1 MRRFSIKGAYAV
13 SKVNTTL
20 IGLVL
25 AGGQSRRM
33 GQDKALMRYQGR
45 TLIDNASLLLQSAS
59 CDKVLISRNAPGFLN
74 DKIEDAGPLSGVH
87 AVLDALSQPDNHNG
101 NPCELLVLPVDMPQM
116 TPELLRILVSRGREA
131 EKACYVEK
139 RFLPFYLPVTQ
150 DTKALLAN
158 YLVEQSKR
166 RVVGFL
172 EILNA
177 VSLKEADLKKAA
189 RKDESDN
196 KKRLANMS
204 NEDGVE
210 WLNVNTPGDWPHE
223 K

>member
-1 MRRFSIKGAYAV
+1 M

-74 DKIEDAGPLSGVH
+74 DRIEDAGPLSGVH
-87 AVLDALSQPDNHNG
+87 AVLDALSQSDNHNG

-150 DTKALLAN
+150 KTKALLAN
-158 YLVEQSKR
+158 YLVEQKKR

-177 VSLKEADLKKAA
+177 VSLKEGDLKKTA
-189 RKDESDN
+189 RKDESDS

-204 NEDGVE
+204 NDDGVE
-210 WLNVNTPGDWPHE
+210 WLNVNTPGEWPHE

>member
-1 MRRFSIKGAYAV
+1 M

-87 AVLDALSQPDNHNG
+87 AVLDALSQSDNHNG

-150 DTKALLAN
+150 KTKALLAN

-177 VSLKEADLKKAA
+177 VSLKEGDLKKTA
-189 RKDESDN
+189 RKEESDN
-196 KKRLANMS
+196 KKRLVNMS
-204 NEDGVE
+204 NEDDVE

-223 K
+223 N

>member
-1 MRRFSIKGAYAV
+1 V

-33 GQDKALMRYQGR
+33 GQDKALMRYKGR

-87 AVLDALSQPDNHNG
+87 AVLDALSQSDNHNG

-177 VSLKEADLKKAA
+177 VSLKEGDLKKIA

>member
-1 MRRFSIKGAYAV
+1 M

-33 GQDKALMRYQGR
+33 GKDKALMRYQGR

-74 DKIEDAGPLSGVH
+74 DKIEDAGPLGGVH
-87 AVLDALSQPDNHNG
+87 AVLDALSQSDNHTD
-101 NPCELLVLPVDMPQM
+101 NPYELLVLPVDMPQM

-177 VSLKEADLKKAA
+177 VSLKEGDLKKIA

>member
-1 MRRFSIKGAYAV
+1 M

-74 DKIEDAGPLSGVH
+74 DRIEDAGPLSGVH
-87 AVLDALSQPDNHNG
+87 AVLDALSQSDNHNG

-150 DTKALLAN
+150 KTKALLAN

-177 VSLKEADLKKAA
+177 VSLKEGDLKKTA

-210 WLNVNTPGDWPHE
+210 WLNVNTPGEWPHE

>member
-1 MRRFSIKGAYAV
+1 M

-45 TLIDNASLLLQSAS
+45 TLIDNASLLLQAAS
-59 CDKVLISRNAPGFLN
+59 CDKVLISRNTPGFLN

-87 AVLDALSQPDNHNG
+87 AVLDALSQSDNHNG

-150 DTKALLAN
+150 KTKALLAN
-158 YLVEQSKR
+158 YLVEQKKR

-177 VSLKEADLKKAA
+177 VSLKEGDLKKTA

-210 WLNVNTPGDWPHE
+210 WLNVNTPGEWPHE

>member
-1 MRRFSIKGAYAV
+1 M

-45 TLIDNASLLLQSAS
+45 TLIDNASLLLQAAS
-59 CDKVLISRNAPGFLN
+59 CDKVLISRNTPGFLN
-74 DKIEDAGPLSGVH
+74 DKIEDAGPLSGVL
-87 AVLDALSQPDNHNG
+87 AVLDALSQSDNHNG

-177 VSLKEADLKKAA
+177 VSLKEGDLKKIA

>member
-1 MRRFSIKGAYAV
+1 VG
-13 SKVNTTL
+13 KVNTTL

-101 NPCELLVLPVDMPQM
+101 NLCELLVLPVDMPQM

-177 VSLKEADLKKAA
+177 VSLKEGDLKKIA

>member
-1 MRRFSIKGAYAV
+1 M

-74 DKIEDAGPLSGVH
+74 DRIEDAGPLSGVH
-87 AVLDALSQPDNHNG
+87 AVLDALSQSDNHNG

-177 VSLKEADLKKAA
+177 VSLKEGDLKKIA
-189 RKDESDN
+189 RKDESDS

-204 NEDGVE
+204 NDDGVE

>member
-1 MRRFSIKGAYAV
+1 M

-87 AVLDALSQPDNHNG
+87 AVLDALSQSDNHNG

-177 VSLKEADLKKAA
+177 VSLKEAGLKKTA
-189 RKDESDN
+189 RKDESDS
-196 KKRLANMS
+196 KANMS
-204 NEDGVE
+204 NDDDVE
-210 WLNVNTPGDWPHE
+210 WLNVNTLGDWPHE

>member
-1 MRRFSIKGAYAV
+1 M

-20 IGLVL
+20 IGLAL

-177 VSLKEADLKKAA
+177 VSLKEGDLKKIA

>member
-1 MRRFSIKGAYAV
+1 M

-74 DKIEDAGPLSGVH
+74 DRIEDAGPLSGVH
-87 AVLDALSQPDNHNG
+87 AVLDALSQSDNHNG

-177 VSLKEADLKKAA
+177 VSLKEGDLKKIA

-204 NEDGVE
+204 NEDDVE

>member
-1 MRRFSIKGAYAV
+1 M

-20 IGLVL
+20 VGLVL

-45 TLIDNASLLLQSAS
+45 TLIDNAALLLQSAS

-87 AVLDALSQPDNHNG
+87 AVLDALSQSDNHNG

-177 VSLKEADLKKAA
+177 VSLKEGDLKKTA
-189 RKDESDN
+189 RKKESDN

>member
-1 MRRFSIKGAYAV
+1 M

-87 AVLDALSQPDNHNG
+87 AVLDALSQSDNHNG

-177 VSLKEADLKKAA
+177 VSLKEADLKKTA

>member
-1 MRRFSIKGAYAV
+1 V

-177 VSLKEADLKKAA
+177 VSLKEGDLKKIA

-210 WLNVNTPGDWPHE
+210 WLNVNTPGEWPHE

>member
-1 MRRFSIKGAYAV
+1 M

-87 AVLDALSQPDNHNG
+87 AVLDALSQSDNHNG

-177 VSLKEADLKKAA
+177 VSLKEGELKKTA
-189 RKDESDN
+189 RKEESAN
-196 KKRLANMS
+196 KKRIANMS

>member
-1 MRRFSIKGAYAV
+1 V

-87 AVLDALSQPDNHNG
+87 AVLDALSQSDNHNG

>member
-1 MRRFSIKGAYAV
+1 M

-177 VSLKEADLKKAA
+177 VSLKEGDLKKIA

>member
-1 MRRFSIKGAYAV
+1 MRRFSIKEAYAV

-87 AVLDALSQPDNHNG
+87 AVLDALSQSDNHNG

-150 DTKALLAN
+150 KTKALLAN

-177 VSLKEADLKKAA
+177 VSLKEGDLKRTA
-189 RKDESDN
+189 RKEESDN

-210 WLNVNTPGDWPHE
+210 WLNVNIPGDWPHE

>member
-1 MRRFSIKGAYAV
+1 V

-87 AVLDALSQPDNHNG
+87 AVLDALSQSDNHNG

-177 VSLKEADLKKAA
+177 VPLKEGDLKKTA
-189 RKDESDN
+189 RKEESDN

>member
-1 MRRFSIKGAYAV
+1 M

-45 TLIDNASLLLQSAS
+45 TLIDNASLLLQAAS
-59 CDKVLISRNAPGFLN
+59 CDKVLISRNTPGFLN

-87 AVLDALSQPDNHNG
+87 AVLDALSQFDNHNG

-177 VSLKEADLKKAA
+177 VSLKEGDLKKTA
-189 RKDESDN
+189 RKEESAN

-210 WLNVNTPGDWPHE
+210 WLNVNTPGEWPHE

>member
-74 DKIEDAGPLSGVH
+74 DRIEDAGPLSGVH
-87 AVLDALSQPDNHNG
+87 AVLDALSQSDNHNG

-177 VSLKEADLKKAA
+177 VSLKEGDLKKIA

>member
-1 MRRFSIKGAYAV
+1 M

-87 AVLDALSQPDNHNG
+87 AVLDALSQSDNHNG

>member
-1 MRRFSIKGAYAV
+1 M

-45 TLIDNASLLLQSAS
+45 TLIDNASLLLQAAS
-59 CDKVLISRNAPGFLN
+59 CDKVLISRNTPGFLN
-74 DKIEDAGPLSGVH
+74 DKIEDAGPLSGVL
-87 AVLDALSQPDNHNG
+87 AVLDALSQSDNHNG

-177 VSLKEADLKKAA
+177 VSLKEGDLKKTA
-189 RKDESDN
+189 RKEESDN

>member
-1 MRRFSIKGAYAV
+1 M
-13 SKVNTTL
+13 SKVNMTL

-87 AVLDALSQPDNHNG
+87 AVLDALSQSDNHNG

-177 VSLKEADLKKAA
+177 VSLKEGDLKKTA

>member
-1 MRRFSIKGAYAV
+1 MP
-13 SKVNTTL
+13 KVNTTL

-87 AVLDALSQPDNHNG
+87 AVLDALSQSDNHNG

-131 EKACYVEK
+131 EKACYVEN
-139 RFLPFYLPVTQ
+139 RFLPFFLPVAQNTQ
-150 DTKALLAN
+150 ALLAN

-177 VSLKEADLKKAA
+177 VSLKEADLKKTLG
-189 RKDESDN
+189 KDEADN
-196 KKRLANMS
+196 KKRLAKMS
-204 NEDGVE
+204 NEDDIE
-210 WLNVNTPGDWPHE
+210 WLNVNTPGDWPRE

>member
-1 MRRFSIKGAYAV
+1 M

-33 GQDKALMRYQGR
+33 GQDKALMRYKGR

-87 AVLDALSQPDNHNG
+87 AVLDALSQSDNHNG

-177 VSLKEADLKKAA
+177 VSLKEGDLKKIA

-196 KKRLANMS
+196 EKRLANMS
-204 NEDGVE
+204 NDDDVE

>member
-1 MRRFSIKGAYAV
+1 V

-74 DKIEDAGPLSGVH
+74 DRIEDAGPLSGVH
-87 AVLDALSQPDNHNG
+87 AVLDALSQSDNHNG

-177 VSLKEADLKKAA
+177 VSLKEGDLKKTA

>member
-1 MRRFSIKGAYAV
+1 M

-87 AVLDALSQPDNHNG
+87 AVLDALSQSDNHNG

-177 VSLKEADLKKAA
+177 VSLKEGDLKKIA

-204 NEDGVE
+204 NDDDVE

>member
-1 MRRFSIKGAYAV
+1 V

-87 AVLDALSQPDNHNG
+87 AVLDALSQSDNHNG

-177 VSLKEADLKKAA
+177 VSLKEAGLKKTA
-189 RKDESDN
+189 RKDESDS
-196 KKRLANMS
+196 KANMS
-204 NEDGVE
+204 NDDDVE

>member
-1 MRRFSIKGAYAV
+1 M

-45 TLIDNASLLLQSAS
+45 TLIDNAALLLQSAS

-87 AVLDALSQPDNHNG
+87 AVLDALSQSDNHNG

-177 VSLKEADLKKAA
+177 VSLKEGDLKKTA
-189 RKDESDN
+189 RKKESDN

>member
-1 MRRFSIKGAYAV
+1 V

-74 DKIEDAGPLSGVH
+74 DRIEDAGPLSGVH
-87 AVLDALSQPDNHNG
+87 AVLDALSQSDNHNG

-177 VSLKEADLKKAA
+177 VSLKEGDLKKTA
-189 RKDESDN
+189 RKEESDN

>member
-1 MRRFSIKGAYAV
+1 M

-87 AVLDALSQPDNHNG
+87 AVLDALSQSDNHNG

-177 VSLKEADLKKAA
+177 VSLKEGDLKETA
-189 RKDESDN
+189 RKQESDN

>member
-1 MRRFSIKGAYAV
+1 M

-177 VSLKEADLKKAA
+177 VSLKEGDLKKTA
-189 RKDESDN
+189 RKKESDN

>member
-1 MRRFSIKGAYAV
+1 M

-87 AVLDALSQPDNHNG
+87 AVLDALSQSDNRNG

-177 VSLKEADLKKAA
+177 VSLKEGDLKKIA
-189 RKDESDN
+189 RKDESDS

>member
-1 MRRFSIKGAYAV
+1 M

-74 DKIEDAGPLSGVH
+74 DRIEDAGPLSGVH
-87 AVLDALSQPDNHNG
+87 AVLNALSQSDNHNG

-158 YLVEQSKR
+158 YLVEQKKR

-177 VSLKEADLKKAA
+177 VSLKEGDLKKTA
-189 RKDESDN
+189 RKEESAN

-210 WLNVNTPGDWPHE
+210 WLNVNTPGEWPHE

>member
-1 MRRFSIKGAYAV
+1 M

-177 VSLKEADLKKAA
+177 VSLKEGDLKKIA
-189 RKDESDN
+189 RKDESDS
-196 KKRLANMS
+196 KANMS

>member
-1 MRRFSIKGAYAV
+1 M

-87 AVLDALSQPDNHNG
+87 AVLDALSQFDNQNG

-177 VSLKEADLKKAA
+177 VSLKEGDLKKTA
-189 RKDESDN
+189 RKEESDN

>member
-1 MRRFSIKGAYAV
+1 M

-87 AVLDALSQPDNHNG
+87 AVLDALSQSDNHNG

-150 DTKALLAN
+150 DTKDLLAN

-177 VSLKEADLKKAA
+177 VSLKEGDLKKIA

>member
-1 MRRFSIKGAYAV
+1 M

-87 AVLDALSQPDNHNG
+87 AVLDALSQSDNHNG

-177 VSLKEADLKKAA
+177 VPLKEGDLKKTA
-189 RKDESDN
+189 RKEESAN